1 MARIPDFEK
10 RVSVLK
16 AFFKHNAIIFY
27 ANSSCL
33 ITALKMHENAENV

>member
-27 ANSSCL
+27 ANSSYL
-33 ITALKMHENAENV
+33 MTTLETHENAENV